1 MISTLSCG
9 AKINLSARTVHNTER
24 QSKKWIAPFSHC
36 IIMLDGYFFQ
46 LLSGFSLG
54 LQSVTNQYESP
65 RRWVH
70 ELTSSRSSFLLRV
83 PVFLF
88 CRVGINGSYYEE
100 WVWGTRWRNSLN
112 LYRFDPCRKFL
123 YCMSDVMRSLSE
135 IVVLTYVTSP
145 LLSGPHLHWLLVF
158 LRVQSPG
165 PISTD
170 QADHCTVLVTS
181 RWTSHKSTH
190 WFCTVILYHGWPIL
204 RNDTTSETAEQ

>member
-1 MISTLSCG
+1 MKSTLSCD

-24 QSKKWIAPFSHC
+24 QSKRRITPFPHC

-46 LLSGFSLG
+46 LVSGFSLG
-54 LQSVTNQYESP
+54 LRSVTNQYESP
-65 RRWVH
+65 RRRVH
-70 ELTSSRSSFLLRV
+70 ELTSSRSSLLLRV

-88 CRVGINGSYYEE
+88 CRVGINGSSYEE

-123 YCMSDVMRSLSE
+123 YCVSDVIKSLSG
-135 IVVLTYVTSP
+135 IVVLTYVTLP
-145 LLSGPHLHWLLVF
+145 LLPGPHFHWLLVF
-158 LRVQSPG
+158 LRVQNHV

-170 QADHCTVLVTS
+170 QADHCTRLVTS
-181 RWTSHKSTH
+181 HWTSHKSTH
-190 WFCTVILYHGWPIL
+190 WFCAVILYHGWPIL